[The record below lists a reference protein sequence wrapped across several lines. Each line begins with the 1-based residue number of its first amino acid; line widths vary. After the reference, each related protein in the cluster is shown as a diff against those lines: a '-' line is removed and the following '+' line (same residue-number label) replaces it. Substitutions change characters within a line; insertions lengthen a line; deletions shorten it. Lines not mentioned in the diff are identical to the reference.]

1 MLIESPELHPE
12 PEKPNEVSEP
22 LDIEDEIKK
31 QQEKAVEIDNQID
44 QLLSQKK
51 DEAQKIV
58 DNEKQKQ
65 EENRMSY
72 KMAFYDQ
79 LDSMLSKED
88 E

>member
-1 MLIESPELHPE
+1 
-12 PEKPNEVSEP
+12 
-22 LDIEDEIKK
+22 
-31 QQEKAVEIDNQID
+31 VE
-44 QLLSQKK
+44 
-51 DEAQKIV
+51 
-58 DNEKQKQ
+58 NEKQKQ